1 MLVLV
6 VTFPEGSK
14 PRFLL
19 NILFIQHLHHDARML
34 TSQIILIMKMI
45 ISINCLH
52 SMLNCRRQRSSKS
65 TTLRSTATDDHH
77 ETMNFYNLVNPHA
90 EGFWLLE
97 IYSAN
102 VANPLYSS
110 RAKKK
115 KLKQNTAMRQT
126 NYFLQKYNNHY
137 SSFW

>member
-1 MLVLV
+1 
-6 VTFPEGSK
+6 
-14 PRFLL
+14 
-19 NILFIQHLHHDARML
+19 
-34 TSQIILIMKMI
+34 
-45 ISINCLH
+45 
-52 SMLNCRRQRSSKS
+52 MLNCRRQRSSKS

-77 ETMNFYNLVNPHA
+77 ETMNFYNSVNPHA

-115 KLKQNTAMRQT
+115 LKQNTVMRQIIFSRST
-126 NYFLQKYNNHY
+126 IITTAPFGKYLEK
-137 SSFW
+137 